1 MQHVGVRLELGDGG
15 DVRDGEAVQA
25 RPLGQQLGGVRAGAL
40 LGVGRGGLGIGIGH
54 VRSLDSSLRGQK
66 YTHMELGSFGRPRCA
81 PHLNLGTVP
90 TLW

>member
-66 YTHMELGSFGRPRCA
+66 YTHMELGSFGRPRRA